1 MDRIVHFALF
11 LRDGLQEIK
20 DETGRDNKLQ
30 DLIHV
35 ILTRWPETVS
45 EVKDTVRPL
54 FNFRDEL
61 VIQEGIIF
69 CGDRIVIQ
77 FRLSMRQDMNT
88 RIHKSHIRVEG
99 SLRRARKNIFWPG
112 MNTETRDFLSQYELL
127 RSLDDKHCKEALIS
141 HEVPDKPWRKI
152 ACDIFTFD
160 GEDNPVTL
168 FLSLCEADTLSRS
181 TSKTVI

>member
-1 MDRIVHFALF
+1 MHLADTLSRAYLQANDQTGALMDGNVHFAHLQPI
-11 LRDGLQEIK
+11 LRDCLQEIK

-35 ILTRWPETVS
+35 IFTGWPETVS
-45 EVKDTVRPL
+45 EVKDKVRPL

-77 FRLSMRQDMNT
+77 FSMRQDMNT
-88 RIHKSHIRVEG
+88 RIHKSHIGVEG

-112 MNTETRDFLSQYELL
+112 MNTETKDF
-127 RSLDDKHCKEALIS
+127 
-141 HEVPDKPWRKI
+141 
-152 ACDIFTFD
+152 
-160 GEDNPVTL
+160 
-168 FLSLCEADTLSRS
+168 
-181 TSKTVI
+181 